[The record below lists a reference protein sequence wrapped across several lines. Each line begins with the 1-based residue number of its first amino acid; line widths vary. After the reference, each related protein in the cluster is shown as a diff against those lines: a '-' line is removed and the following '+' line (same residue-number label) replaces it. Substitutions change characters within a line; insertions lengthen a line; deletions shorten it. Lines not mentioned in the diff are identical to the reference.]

1 MGLIELLI
9 LSVALAMDAFAVSIC
24 KGLSCKK
31 VCLKEA
37 LICGAW
43 FGTFQ
48 AIMPLLGFIL
58 GSGFAG
64 FIERFSGWVAFLI
77 LVILGGNMI
86 REAFEEDDEDD
97 DPGLDIK
104 TMFAAAIATSIDA
117 LAVGVTFVALP
128 VNVLGASVT
137 VNTIFAV
144 CVIGI
149 ITLIISGTGVY
160 IGGIFGTRYK
170 KRAVIAGGVVL
181 ILIGIKSLIQTII

>member
-9 LSVALAMDAFAVSIC
+9 LSVALSMDAFAVSIC

-37 LICGAW
+37 LICGIW
-43 FGTFQ
+43 FGSFQ
-48 AIMPLLGFIL
+48 AIMPLLGFLL

-86 REAFEEDDEDD
+86 REAFEEDEDD
-97 DPGLDIK
+97 NPGLDFK
-104 TMFAAAIATSIDA
+104 TMLAAAVATSIDA
-117 LAVGVTFVALP
+117 LAVGVTFVAIP
-128 VNVLGASVT
+128 VNVLGSSVT

>member
-1 MGLIELLI
+1 MGLIELLV

-24 KGLSCKK
+24 KGLSCKNVK
-31 VCLKEA
+31 IKEA
-37 LICGAW
+37 LICGIW
-43 FGTFQ
+43 FGSFQ
-48 AIMPLLGFIL
+48 ALMPLLGFLL

-64 FIERFSGWVAFLI
+64 IIERFSGWVAFLI

-86 REAFEEDDEDD
+86 REAFEEDEDE
-97 DPGLDIK
+97 DPGLDFK

-117 LAVGVTFVALP
+117 LAVGVTFVAIP
-128 VNVLGASVT
+128 VNVLAASVI
-137 VNTIFAV
+137 VNTIFGV